1 MDTTLETA
9 ADAPHLGPTFSDKVF
24 LLFLVLVLVAV
35 TLLGIKNY
43 QEGLKT
49 ETTKETGEAW
59 LAWLSD
65 AAEKRF
71 DDNYPVQ
78 ACKGGIQA
86 PANAL
91 KRPNAQDKQASPA
104 LGTWGACYQYLTTQ
118 TPLKDLR
125 NPFTGELPQMI
136 AQCSTADISTAGA
149 IVLENLVATPLGS
162 ATPYVAKQLVSS
174 DPIDYKMQLRLTV
187 CDKGGD
193 SIKVSEFD
201 F

>member
-1 MDTTLETA
+1 MDTSQDLVAE
-9 ADAPHLGPTFSDKVF
+9 APRLGPTFSDKVF
-24 LLFLVLVLVAV
+24 LLFLVAVVVAV

-49 ETTKETGEAW
+49 ETTKENGEAW
-59 LAWLSD
+59 LAWMTQ

-71 DDNYPVQ
+71 DDNYPIQ
-78 ACKGGIQA
+78 ACKGGIQS
-86 PANAL
+86 PVDAL
-91 KRPNAQDKQASPA
+91 KRPNHKAKNDAPA
-104 LGTWGACYQYLTTQ
+104 LGTWGACYQYLMTQ

-162 ATPYVAKQLVSS
+162 ATPYVAKQLVDT
-174 DPIDYKMQLRLTV
+174 DPIDYKMQIRLTV

-193 SIKVSEFD
+193 NIKVSEFD